1 MSLPAEHH
9 RCWARLAGGG
19 LGRLKSEFLAL
30 QLLATR
36 LRRSTATDEAKESEV
51 RAFFIKY
58 ERALVKEI
66 AQLPM
71 VV

>member
-1 MSLPAEHH
+1 MSLPPNHH
-9 RCWARLAGGG
+9 RCWARLASGG
-19 LGRLKSEFLAL
+19 LERLKSEFLAL

-36 LRRSTATDEAKESEV
+36 LRRSTATAEAKESEI

-66 AQLPM
+66 AQLPT
-71 VV
+71 V